1 MVLSL
6 HNEKRD
12 NNQLIKSSMS
22 YYIKITGGG
31 SREDISKALDLIS
44 KQILTAAVEDLDGC
58 DWNDCTLTTEVHMDE
73 SGPFDQ
79 LGYEQTKEE

>member
-1 MVLSL
+1 M
-6 HNEKRD
+6 N
-12 NNQLIKSSMS
+12 

-58 DWNDCTLTTEVHMDE
+58 DWNDCTLTTEVHEDDDE

-79 LGYEQTKEE
+79 LGYEQTTEE